1 MTSVAKARSF
11 DLNDML
17 EGGAVLLVFTPSVY
31 DDDYARQKD
40 VLDEQASA
48 VADLGVE
55 LIEVLGE
62 DLAACACG
70 TILSAA
76 ARSLR
81 ERFAPD
87 VSQFAIVLVGRDGEV
102 EFRQHDAI
110 EAPRLLEM
118 LHNSGAGSHEIHP
131 EYASRA

>member
-40 VLDEQASA
+40 ALNEQASA
-48 VADLGVE
+48 LADLGVE

-62 DLAACACG
+62 DLAACG
-70 TILSAA
+70 
-76 ARSLR
+76 
-81 ERFAPD
+81 
-87 VSQFAIVLVGRDGEV
+87 
-102 EFRQHDAI
+102 
-110 EAPRLLEM
+110 
-118 LHNSGAGSHEIHP
+118 
-131 EYASRA
+131 

>member
-1 MTSVAKARSF
+1 MTSVAKPGSF

-17 EGGAVLLVFTPSVY
+17 AGGAVLLVFTPSVY

-48 VADLGVE
+48 LADLGVE

-70 TILSAA
+70 TILPSAA
-76 ARSLR
+76 RALR
-81 ERFAPD
+81 QRFATEVD
-87 VSQFAIVLVGRDGEV
+87 QFSIMLVGRDG
-102 EFRQHDAI
+102 AI
-110 EAPRLLEM
+110 DFKEHEAIYAQRLLEM
-118 LHNSGAGSHEIHP
+118 LHSSFAVAHEVHP
-131 EYASRA
+131 EYASQA

>member
-48 VADLGVE
+48 LADMGVE

-70 TILSAA
+70 TILPAA
-76 ARSLR
+76 ARALR
-81 ERFAPD
+81 QRFAQD
-87 VSQFAIVLVGRDGEV
+87 VSRFAIVLVARDGEV
-102 EFRQHDAI
+102 EFCEHDTI

-118 LHNSGAGSHEIHP
+118 LHNSGAGSVEIHP
-131 EYASRA
+131 EFASQA